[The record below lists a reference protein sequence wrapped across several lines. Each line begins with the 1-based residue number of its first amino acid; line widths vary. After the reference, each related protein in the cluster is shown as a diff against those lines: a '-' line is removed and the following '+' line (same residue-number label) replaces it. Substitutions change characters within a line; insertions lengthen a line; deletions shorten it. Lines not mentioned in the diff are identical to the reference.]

1 MGTEIAKLKPS
12 PRGLTDK
19 TLACGVKDTGSI
31 PVEGTN
37 KLYLMIKLET
47 AIELIPR
54 IGAAYAQ
61 KLKKL
66 GLETAQ
72 DLLFYFPHR
81 YEDFSQITPV
91 KEVKEKTK
99 ACLRGKVTEISN
111 RPTFRRRLTITEA
124 LFQDKSGTLKVVWFN
139 QPYLAEELL
148 NQEVYLAGRIKRGKG
163 GIYLSSPVQEKIKR
177 GENPLHLARLVPIY
191 PETKGLTS
199 RWLRYILYSLLPSRK
214 NLTDSLPQELK
225 KKHHLLNLPAAIA
238 DIHFPPTLEKA
249 EQARFRFA
257 FEELFLLQLQALQS
271 KMENASQPAPAILID
286 IPLVQKFVQS
296 LDFQLTP
303 SQKKASW
310 QILKDLAQLQPMS
323 RLLEGD
329 VASGK
334 TVVAAIAILNA
345 VKAKHQVALM
355 APTSVLAHQ
364 HFQTFTK
371 FFKGFRA
378 KTGLLTNEVSRLN
391 SRSLPPE
398 ELLEKLAS
406 GKIDFLI
413 GTHSLIQNRVQFSN
427 LALVIID
434 EQHRFGVRQRA
445 RLKKASGQKTVPHF
459 LSLTATPIPRTLALT
474 LYGDLDISLLV
485 EVPANRL
492 PVQTKIIGPGEKSAA
507 YQFIRQEAKAG
518 HQAFVVCPRIESE
531 EEAVKTV
538 KAEYKKLSREI
549 FPELKIGLLH
559 GRLKP
564 AEKEKVIRDFQ
575 ARRLQI
581 LVSTSV
587 IEVGIDIPQ
596 ATVMM
601 IEGAER
607 FGLAQLHQLR
617 GRVGR
622 SSHQSFCFL
631 STESATANRRL
642 RALANCQNGFELA
655 EKDLKLRGPGDIY
668 GSSQWGIPDL
678 AMANLD
684 NLPLVEKTRQAAKE
698 LLAQDPKLK
707 KLPQLRQK
715 LKLLQKTTH
724 LE

>member
-1 MGTEIAKLKPS
+1 M
-12 PRGLTDK
+12 D
-19 TLACGVKDTGSI
+19 
-31 PVEGTN
+31 
-37 KLYLMIKLET
+37 LET
-47 AIELIPR
+47 PIEAVPR
-54 IGAAYAQ
+54 IGAAYAR

-66 GLETAQ
+66 GLETVQ

-81 YEDFSQITPV
+81 YENLSQITPV

-99 ACLRGKVTEISN
+99 VCLQGKITEISSH
-111 RPTFRRRLTITEA
+111 PTFRHRLTITEA
-124 LFQDKSGTLKVVWFN
+124 LFQDGTGTLKVVWFN

-148 NQEVYLAGRIKRGKG
+148 NQEVYLAGRIKRGKE
-163 GIYLSSPVQEKIKR
+163 GIYLSSPVQEKVKK
-177 GENPLHLARLVPIY
+177 GEESLHLARLVPIY

-199 RWLRYILYSLLPSRK
+199 RWLRYIIKSLLPVKKQLKDPLPPEIRK
-214 NLTDSLPQELK
+214 KYKLLSLSL
-225 KKHHLLNLPAAIA
+225 AIDA
-238 DIHFPPTLEKA
+238 IHFPQSLAKAEKA
-249 EQARFRFA
+249 RARFA
-257 FEELFLLQLQALQS
+257 FEELFILQLQALQS
-271 KMENASQPAPAILID
+271 KMKNASQSASAIPID

-303 SQKKASW
+303 SQKKAAW
-310 QILKDLAQLQPMS
+310 QILKDLAKSQPMS

-329 VASGK
+329 VGSGK
-334 TVVAAIAILNA
+334 TVVAAMAVLNTA
-345 VKAKHQVALM
+345 HAKYQAALM
-355 APTSVLAHQ
+355 VPTSVLAQQ
-364 HFQTFTK
+364 HFQTFSRL
-371 FFKGFRA
+371 FQGFRL
-378 KTGLLTNEVSRLN
+378 KIGLLTNEASRLN
-391 SRSLPPE
+391 RRSLPPE
-398 ELLEKLAS
+398 ELLEKLAT
-406 GKIDFLI
+406 GKVDFLI

-445 RLKKASGQKTVPHF
+445 RLKKVSGQKTVPHF

-474 LYGDLDISLLV
+474 LYGDLDLSLLT

-492 PVQTKIIGPGEKSAA
+492 PVQTKIIGPGEKSAS
-507 YQFIRQEAKAG
+507 YQFIRQEAKAR
-518 HQAFVVCPRIESE
+518 HQAFIVCPRIESE

-575 ARRLQI
+575 AHRLQI

-587 IEVGIDIPQ
+587 IEVGIDIPR

-622 SSHQSFCFL
+622 SSRQSFCFL
-631 STESATANRRL
+631 STEFTTANRRL
-642 RALANCQNGFELA
+642 RALVNCQDGFELA
-655 EKDLKLRGPGDIY
+655 EKDLELRGPGDIY
-668 GSSQWGIPDL
+668 GASQWGIPDL
-678 AMANLD
+678 AMANLN
-684 NLPLVEKTRQAAKE
+684 NLPLIEKTRQVAKE
-698 LLAQDPKLK
+698 LLAKNPELQN
-707 KLPQLRQK
+707 LPLLRQK